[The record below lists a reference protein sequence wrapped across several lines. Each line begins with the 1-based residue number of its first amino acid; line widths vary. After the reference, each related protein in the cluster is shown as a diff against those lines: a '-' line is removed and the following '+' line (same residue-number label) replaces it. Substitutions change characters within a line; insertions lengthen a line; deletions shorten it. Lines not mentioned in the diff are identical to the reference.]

1 MKLQNKKVA
10 IVATNG
16 FEESELFEPLQRLK
30 DEGATVDIISIEKGE
45 IVGKHGA
52 ENGKSIQVDKT
63 FGEVK
68 PEDYNALVLP
78 GGLANPDT
86 LRQNKDAVAF
96 VKHFGEVNKPIAAI
110 CHGPWTMINAEIVKG
125 KKMTSYPSL
134 EVDLRNAGVN
144 WVDEEVVVDQG
155 MVTSRTPDDL
165 PAFNDKMVEEIAE
178 GKH

>member
-16 FEESELFEPLQRLK
+16 FEQSELLEPLKRLK
-30 DEGATVDIISIEKGE
+30 EEGPDVDVVSIEKGE
-45 IVGKHGA
+45 IQ
-52 ENGKSIQVDKT
+52 GKSGSEKGESVKVDKT
-63 FGEVK
+63 FDEVK

-86 LRQNKDAVAF
+86 LRQNDKAVQF
-96 VKHFGEVNKPIAAI
+96 VKHFGEVKKPIAAI
-110 CHGPWTMINAEIVKG
+110 CHGPWTLINAEIVKG
-125 KKMTSYPSL
+125 KKVTSYPSL
-134 EVDLRNAGVN
+134 EFDLKNAGAT

-155 MVTSRTPDDL
+155 LVTSRTPEDL
-165 PAFNDKMVEEIAE
+165 PAFLDKMVEEIRE